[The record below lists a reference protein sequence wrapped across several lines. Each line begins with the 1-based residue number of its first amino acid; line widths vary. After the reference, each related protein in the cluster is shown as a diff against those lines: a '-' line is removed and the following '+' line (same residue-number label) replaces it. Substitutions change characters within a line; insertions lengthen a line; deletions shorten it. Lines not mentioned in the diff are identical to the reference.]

1 MDAILVLNAGSS
13 SIKFALFAAPA
24 GAGSGERLRGQ
35 IDGIGDAPRFK
46 ARTPDGTVVGEGV
59 AELGTAAAGSPHA
72 RAIAMLLGFIERF
85 DPALEIEAVGH
96 RVVHGGP
103 DFAAPLRLDDVALAA
118 LDRLVPLA
126 PLHQPHNL
134 AGVRAAI
141 GAFPDAVQVACF
153 DTAFHR
159 RQPWV
164 ADTFAL
170 PRHFYDEGVRRYGFH
185 GLSYDYISG
194 YLAKAHP
201 AIARGRVVVAH
212 LGNGASLC
220 AIQDGRAMG
229 STMGFTA
236 VDGMP
241 MGTRT
246 GQLDPGVILYLLE
259 AKGLAAEA
267 IESLLYKESGLL
279 GLSGI
284 SGDWRRLEAAGTAEA
299 RQAMAYFTH
308 RALREI
314 GGLAA
319 TMGGMD
325 ALVFTAGIGEN
336 AKGLRH
342 EIGRGLAWLGVEIDT
357 ARNEA
362 GAEIISTPDS
372 GIAVLVVPTDE
383 EGVIAQ
389 HTRRLLAG
397 ESEPPGK

>member
-1 MDAILVLNAGSS
+1 MDVILVLNAGSS
-13 SIKFALFAAPA
+13 SIKFALFDLVVSDAARA
-24 GAGSGERLRGQ
+24 SGERLRGQ
-35 IDGIGDAPRFK
+35 IDGIGDTPRFK
-46 ARTPDGTVVGEGV
+46 AKTPDGQVVGDSA
-59 AELGTAAAGSPHA
+59 AELAAAAGSNPHEG
-72 RAIAMLLGFIERF
+72 AIAILLAFIRRF
-85 DPALEIEAVGH
+85 DPSLDVTAVGH

-103 DFAAPLRLDDVALAA
+103 DFAEPLRLDSGTLSA

-141 GAFPDAVQVACF
+141 GAFPGALQVACF

-185 GLSYDYISG
+185 GLSYDFISG
-194 YLAKAHP
+194 YLARAHP
-201 AIARGRVVVAH
+201 DLASGRVVVAH

-220 AIQDGRAMG
+220 AIKDGRAMG

-246 GQLDPGVILYLLE
+246 GQLDPGVILYLLDE
-259 AKGLAAEA
+259 KGMNARA
-267 IESLLYKESGLL
+267 IETLLYKESGLL
-279 GLSGI
+279 GLSGV
-284 SGDWRRLEAAGTAEA
+284 SGDWRRLEATTDSAAKE
-299 RQAMAYFTH
+299 AMAYFTH

-319 TMGGMD
+319 IMGGID

-336 AKGLRH
+336 AAGLRGD
-342 EIGRGLAWLGVEIDT
+342 IGAGLGWLGVEIDPSRND
-357 ARNEA
+357 AR
-362 GAEIISTPDS
+362 AEIISTDTS
-372 GIAVLVVPTDE
+372 AVAVLVVPTDE
-383 EGVIAQ
+383 EGVIAR
-389 HTRRLLAG
+389 HTRSLLAN
-397 ESEPPGK
+397 